1 MCGRCIE
8 SVFADMYRYTGTVEM
23 DSMEEKKKKKK
34 RRRNKL
40 DVEYKEDYSANIVR
54 GWMLGK
60 PVVGEAVF
68 DDRNEDVFE
77 PRPSR
82 YVHLT
87 PLL

>member
-1 MCGRCIE
+1 MYRCVDV
-8 SVFADMYRYTGTVEM
+8 SNFADIYRYTGTVEM
-23 DSMEEKKKKKK
+23 DSMKEKKKKK

-87 PLL
+87 SLL